1 MGGFFGVAA
10 KKSCIFDLFFGI
22 DYHSHL
28 GTRRGGMVL
37 YSEEKG
43 FDRAI
48 HNIENSPFR
57 TKFERDFEEMDGNL
71 GIGCISDNEPQPLL
85 IRSHFGNFAI
95 TTVGKIN
102 NTDAL
107 TKMLFD
113 SGKSHFLEMSGGEI
127 NQTELVAAL
136 INQKET
142 IVEGMQYVQE
152 VIDGSM
158 SILLMTQDGIYAM
171 RDRFGRTPVVLGKK
185 KESICVSFEDFA
197 FMHLGYKRY
206 KELGP
211 GEVVYFNY
219 EEAKVMSP
227 AKTEMKM
234 CAFLWVYYGYP
245 TSSYEGVNVEQM
257 RYRCGDLMAARDNV
271 EADLVAGVPDSGIAH
286 AIGYANRSGIPFA
299 RPFIKYTPTWPRSFM
314 PSKQSQRKLIAKMKL
329 IPVEPLISNKK
340 LLLIDDSIVRGTQLR
355 ETTDFLF
362 DSGAK
367 EVHIRPAC
375 PPIMYGC
382 KYLNFSR
389 TNSELDLIA
398 RKVINERE
406 ANVTPELLA
415 DYANSDSANYKEMEK
430 CICKQMNFTTLSY
443 NRLEDMIAATG
454 IEPCK
459 LCTYCMNGK
468 Q

>member
-22 DYHSHL
+22 DYHAHL

-57 TKFERDFEEMDGNL
+57 TKFERDFEQMDGPL

-85 IRSHFGNFAI
+85 IRSHLGNYAI
-95 TTVGKIN
+95 TTVGKVN
-102 NTDAL
+102 NIDTL
-107 TKMLFD
+107 TQMLFD

-158 SILLMTQDGIYAM
+158 SILLMTPEGIYAM

-185 KESICVSFEDFA
+185 KDSICVSFEDFA
-197 FMHLGYKRY
+197 YLHLGYKRY

-211 GEVVYFNY
+211 GEVVFFTH
-219 EEAKVMSP
+219 EESKVMLP

-245 TSSYEGVNVEQM
+245 TSSYEGINVEQM

-271 EADLVAGVPDSGIAH
+271 DADLVAGVPDSGIAH

-329 IPVEPLISNKK
+329 IPVEPLISDKK

-375 PPIMYGC
+375 PPIMFGC
-382 KYLNFSR
+382 KFLNFSR

-398 RKVINERE
+398 RRVIAERE
-406 ANVTPELLA
+406 SNVTPELLA
-415 DYANSDSANYKEMEK
+415 DYANSESANYKEMEK
-430 CICKQMNFTTLSY
+430 CICKQMNFTSLSY

-454 IEPCK
+454 LEPCK

-468 Q
+468 E